1 MADKG
6 ESELYRVGDLTLD
19 VDAHLLTRG
28 GELVSLPP
36 KTFELFVELVRRAP
50 GVVRRQELLDTVWAH
65 ELVNDEALTQRVML
79 LRRAL
84 GDDPKEPRFIASAPR
99 WGYRLV
105 APVERVAVQAAPT
118 QAPIERPPDDSRVTR
133 LEVAIATTRRRDRWL
148 VWTTVGLA
156 AAIAGGGL
164 YLLAGRGGRS
174 IDSLAIAPFAT
185 AGSGSDTEVLC
196 AGIPFT
202 LTATLGQLPN
212 LRVIAA
218 STMARYRG
226 APIDPQKVGRQLG
239 VRAVLT
245 GTLAQRGHVVAIDT
259 ELVDVEDGSRLW
271 GAHLER
277 PVSDIFAVQD
287 EISREI
293 ARGMRLRLTGEERSR
308 LERRTTESVEAYTL
322 YLKGRYFWNK
332 RNEKGF
338 DDAIECFR
346 AAIELD
352 PSYALAY
359 TGLADCFALEGSMEY
374 GIAPPNEAMPK
385 ARAAATKALEI
396 DPEQA
401 EAHASLGLVLWE
413 YDWKRN
419 NAKRELRRAIEL
431 SPGYATAH
439 QWLAEMLAEEGRA
452 EEAWREIQ
460 RAQELDPLSLA
471 IATDLGLLSYYQ
483 RDYEVA
489 VQYLRAALA
498 MDPKF
503 HQASLALGLT
513 YLQQGEQGK
522 AVEVLRA
529 ANQAVG
535 GAPSTM
541 AALGFACALAG
552 RTGEARVLLDSLL
565 AASKEHYIPSFYVA
579 GIYLGLGDRGRTFE
593 WFDHACTEHCDML
606 GTLKVDPAF
615 DPIRGDPRF
624 ASLLRC
630 VRLSD

>member
-1 MADKG
+1 MVQAG
-6 ESELYRVGDLTLD
+6 ERELYRVGDFTLD
-19 VDAHLLTRG
+19 VDARLLTREG
-28 GELVSLPP
+28 AVVPLPP

-105 APVERVAVQAAPT
+105 ASVERVAVQEAVPHAE
-118 QAPIERPPDDSRVTR
+118 AERRPDDARVTR
-133 LEVAIATTRRRDRWL
+133 LEAAIATTRRRDRWL
-148 VWTTVGLA
+148 IWATAVLA
-156 AAIAGGGL
+156 AVIAGGGL
-164 YLLAGRGGRS
+164 YLLMGRGGRS
-174 IDSLAIAPFAT
+174 IESLAIAPFA
-185 AGSGSDTEVLC
+185 AASSGADTDVLC
-196 AGIPFT
+196 AGIPST

-226 APIDPQKVGRQLG
+226 GPIDPQKVGHQLG

-245 GTLAQRGHVVAIDT
+245 GTLAQRGQIIAIDT

-277 PVSDIFAVQD
+277 PVADIFAVQD

-293 ARGMRLRLTGEERSR
+293 AKGMRLRLTGEERDR
-308 LERRTTESVEAYTL
+308 LARRNTESVEAYTL

-338 DDAIECFR
+338 DDAIACFH

-374 GIAPPNEAMPK
+374 GIAPPNDAMPK

-419 NAKRELRRAIEL
+419 DAERELRRAIEL
-431 SPGYATAH
+431 RPGYATAH
-439 QWLAEMLAEEGRA
+439 QWLAELLAEQGRA
-452 EEAWREIQ
+452 EEALREIQ

-483 RDYEVA
+483 RDFEKA
-489 VQYLRAALA
+489 VTYLRAALA
-498 MDPKF
+498 MDPNF
-503 HQASLALGLT
+503 HQASLALGLV
-513 YLQQGEQGK
+513 YLQQGEHAK
-522 AVEVLRA
+522 AVEVLRT

-541 AALGFACALAG
+541 AALGFASALAG
-552 RTGEARVLLDSLL
+552 GTGEARALLDGLL
-565 AASKEHYIPSFYVA
+565 AASKEQYIPSYYIA
-579 GIYLGLGDRGRTFE
+579 GIHLGLGERERAFE
-593 WFDHACTEHCDML
+593 WLDRACTEHCSLL
-606 GTLKVDPAF
+606 GTLNVDPVF
-615 DPIRGDPRF
+615 DSIRGDPRF
-624 ASLLRC
+624 AALLRC

>member
-1 MADKG
+1 
-6 ESELYRVGDLTLD
+6 VQ
-19 VDAHLLTRG
+19 
-28 GELVSLPP
+28 
-36 KTFELFVELVRRAP
+36 AP
-50 GVVRRQELLDTVWAH
+50 GE
-65 ELVNDEALTQRVML
+65 QR
-79 LRRAL
+79 A
-84 GDDPKEPRFIASAPR
+84 
-99 WGYRLV
+99 
-105 APVERVAVQAAPT
+105 
-118 QAPIERPPDDSRVTR
+118 DDSRVTR
-133 LEVAIATTRRRDRWL
+133 LEAAIATTRRRDRWL
-148 VWTTVGLA
+148 VWATIALA
-156 AAIAGGGL
+156 AAVTGGGL
-164 YLLAGRGGRS
+164 YLVIGRGGRS
-174 IDSLAIAPFAT
+174 IESLAIAPFAA
-185 AGSGSDTEVLC
+185 AGSGADTEVLC
-196 AGIPFT
+196 AGIPAT

-226 APIDPQKVGRQLG
+226 GPIDPQKVGRQLG

-245 GTLAQRGHVVAIDT
+245 GSLAQRGAVVAIDT
-259 ELVDVEDGSRLW
+259 ELVDVQDGSRLW
-271 GAHLER
+271 GAHFER
-277 PVSDIFAVQD
+277 PVADIFAVQD

-293 ARGMRLRLTGEERSR
+293 ARGMRLRLTGEERNR

-338 DDAIECFR
+338 GDAISCFR
-346 AAIELD
+346 AAIEVD
-352 PSYALAY
+352 PAYALAY

-419 NAKRELRRAIEL
+419 DAERELRRAIEL

-439 QWLAEMLAEEGRA
+439 QWLAEMLAEQGRP

-483 RDYEVA
+483 RDYEAA
-489 VQYLRAALA
+489 VTYLRAALA
-498 MDPKF
+498 MDPNF
-503 HQASLALGLT
+503 HQASLALGLV
-513 YLQQGEQGK
+513 YLQQGEHAK
-522 AVEVLRA
+522 AVEVLRTA
-529 ANQAVG
+529 DQAVG
-535 GAPSTM
+535 GAPPTM

-552 RTGEARVLLDSLL
+552 RTGEARALLDGLL
-565 AASKEHYIPSFYVA
+565 TASKEHYIPSYYIA
-579 GIYLGLGDRGRTFE
+579 GIHLGLGDRQRVFE
-593 WFDHACTEHCDML
+593 WLDRACTEHCSLL
-606 GTLKVDPAF
+606 GTLKVDPVF

>member
-1 MADKG
+1 MAQPG
-6 ESELYRVGDLTLD
+6 ERELYRVGELTLD

-105 APVERVAVQAAPT
+105 APVERVVVQLTTA
-118 QAPIERPPDDSRVTR
+118 QAPAERHPDDSRVTR
-133 LEVAIATTRRRDRWL
+133 LEAAIATTRRRDRWL
-148 VWTTVGLA
+148 IWTTVVLT

-164 YLLAGRGGRS
+164 YLLIGHGGRS
-174 IDSLAIAPFAT
+174 IESLAIAPFAA
-185 AGSGSDTEVLC
+185 AGSGADTEVLC
-196 AGIPFT
+196 AGIPST
-202 LTATLGQLPN
+202 LTATLGRLPN

-226 APIDPQKVGRQLG
+226 GPIDPQKVGRQLG

-245 GTLAQRGHVVAIDT
+245 GTLAQRGPVVVIDT

-277 PVSDIFAVQD
+277 PAADIIAVQD
-287 EISREI
+287 EISRDI
-293 ARGMRLRLTGEERSR
+293 AKGLRLRLTGEERSR
-308 LERRTTESVEAYTL
+308 LARRTTESVEAYTL

-338 DDAIECFR
+338 DDAIACFR

-374 GIAPPNEAMPK
+374 GITPPNDAMPK
-385 ARAAATKALEI
+385 ARAAATKALEL

-419 NAKRELRRAIEL
+419 DAERELRRAIEL

-439 QWLAEMLAEEGRA
+439 QWLAEMLAEQGRA
-452 EEAWREIQ
+452 DEAWREIE

-483 RDYEVA
+483 RDYEA
-489 VQYLRAALA
+489 AAQYLRAALA
-498 MDPKF
+498 MDPNF
-503 HQASLALGLT
+503 HQGSLALGLT
-513 YLQQGEQGK
+513 YLQQGEHAE
-522 AVEVLRA
+522 AVEVLRTA
-529 ANQAVG
+529 DQAVG
-535 GAPSTM
+535 GAPPTM
-541 AALGFACALAG
+541 AALGFASALAG
-552 RTGEARVLLDSLL
+552 RTGEARALLDGLL
-565 AASKEHYIPSFYVA
+565 AASKEHYIPSYYIA
-579 GIYLGLGDRGRTFE
+579 AIHLGLGDHDHAFE
-593 WFDHACTEHCDML
+593 WFDRACQERCSLL
-606 GTLKVDPAF
+606 GTLKVDPVF
-615 DPIRGDPRF
+615 DPLRADPRF
-624 ASLLRC
+624 AALMRC
-630 VRLSD
+630 VRLAD

>member
-1 MADKG
+1 MAQPG
-6 ESELYRVGDLTLD
+6 ERELYRVGDLTLD
-19 VDAHLLTRG
+19 VGARLLTREG
-28 GELVSLPP
+28 VVVPLPP
-36 KTFELFVELVRRAP
+36 KTFELLVELVRRAP
-50 GVVRRQELLDTVWAH
+50 GVVRRKELLDTVWAH

-105 APVERVAVQAAPT
+105 AQVERVAVQAAVP
-118 QAPIERPPDDSRVTR
+118 QAQAERHPDESRVTR
-133 LEVAIATTRRRDRWL
+133 LEAAIAATRRRDRWL
-148 VWTTVGLA
+148 TWTAVVLA
-156 AAIAGGGL
+156 AAIVGGGL
-164 YLLAGRGGRS
+164 YLLIAHGGRS
-174 IDSLAIAPFAT
+174 IESLAIAPFT
-185 AGSGSDTEVLC
+185 AASSGADTEVMC
-196 AGIPFT
+196 AGIPST

-218 STMARYRG
+218 STMARYKG
-226 APIDPQKVGRQLG
+226 GPIDPQKVGRQLG

-245 GTLAQRGHVVAIDT
+245 GTLAQRAGVVVIDT
-259 ELVDVEDGSRLW
+259 ELVDVDDGSRLW

-277 PVSDIFAVQD
+277 PVADIFAVQD

-293 ARGMRLRLTGEERSR
+293 AKGMRLRLTGEERNR
-308 LERRTTESVEAYTL
+308 LARRTTENIEAYTL

-338 DDAIECFR
+338 DDAIACFR
-346 AAIELD
+346 AGIEID

-374 GIAPPNEAMPK
+374 GITPPNDAMPK

-419 NAKRELRRAIEL
+419 DAERELRRAIEL

-439 QWLAEMLAEEGRA
+439 QWLAEMLAEQGRA
-452 EEAWREIQ
+452 EEAWHEIQ

-483 RDYEVA
+483 RDYEAA
-489 VQYLRAALA
+489 VVYLRAALA
-498 MDPKF
+498 MDPNF
-503 HQASLALGLT
+503 HQASLALGFV
-513 YLQQGEQGK
+513 YLQQGEHAK
-522 AVEVLRA
+522 AVEVLRTA
-529 ANQAVG
+529 DRVVG
-535 GAPSTM
+535 GAPPTM
-541 AALGFACALAG
+541 AALGFASALVG
-552 RTGEARVLLDSLL
+552 RTAEARALLDGLL
-565 AASKEHYIPSFYVA
+565 AASKEHYIPSYYIA
-579 GIYLGLGDRGRTFE
+579 GIHLGLGERERAFE
-593 WFDHACTEHCDML
+593 WLDRACTEHCSLL
-606 GTLKVDPAF
+606 GTLKVDPVF
-615 DPIRGDPRF
+615 DPIRGDQRF

-630 VRLSD
+630 TRLAD